1 MKPCSAAAASFVAP
15 ALPEVARD
23 RLLGRSSQGQ
33 LGEEIMAVT
42 VQLKRAVFWALGV
55 LAGLTLMTF
64 AWSQI
69 NEALCRCL
77 SFL

>member
-1 MKPCSAAAASFVAP
+1 M
-15 ALPEVARD
+15 
-23 RLLGRSSQGQ
+23 
-33 LGEEIMAVT
+33 GEEIMAVT
-42 VQLKRAVFWALGV
+42 LQLKRAVFWALGIV
-55 LAGLTLMTF
+55 AGLTLMTF